1 MMAFRLARR
10 ELALICRG
18 PAFWVLLALIQAFA
32 AWWFLLLLEQY
43 RSHYQPL
50 VVRVNSPM
58 GVNDLV
64 VLPFFGSV
72 LLLGALLL
80 GAAMLAMRL
89 LADERRS
96 GGLQLLLSSP
106 ISMTQLALGKYLAAL
121 VCLALLALPWMLLP
135 WTLAFG
141 AELDTARLLSACL
154 GVLMLVAVLAA
165 IALFASSITAQP
177 ATAAALTVAIG
188 IAFMGLNAGVEV
200 VAGGDDALADYLA
213 MLSHYEPLV
222 QGLIRSS
229 DLIYFLLLAVAFVGF
244 TIRQL
249 DSLRT
254 QR

>member
-1 MMAFRLARR
+1 MMALRLAWR
-10 ELALICRG
+10 ELRLISRG
-18 PAFWVLLALIQAFA
+18 PAFWLLLGLIQAFA
-32 AWWFLLLLEQY
+32 AWWYLLLLEQY
-43 RSHYQPL
+43 RSHYEPL

-64 VLPFFGSV
+64 VLPFYGSV

-96 GGLQLLLSSP
+96 GGLQLLLSAP
-106 ISMTQLALGKYLAAL
+106 ITMTQLAIGKYLAA
-121 VCLALLALPWMLLP
+121 VGCLALLALPWILLP
-135 WTLAFG
+135 WTLAVG
-141 AELDTARLLSACL
+141 TELDTARLLSAGL
-154 GVLMLVAVLAA
+154 GVLLLVAVLAA
-165 IALFASSITAQP
+165 IALFASSVTAQP
-177 ATAAALTVAIG
+177 ATAAALTVAIAVG
-188 IAFMGLNAGVEV
+188 LMGLNAGVEA
-200 VAGGDDALADYLA
+200 VAGGDDAIADYLA

-229 DLIYFLLLAVAFVGF
+229 DIIYFALLVLAFVGF